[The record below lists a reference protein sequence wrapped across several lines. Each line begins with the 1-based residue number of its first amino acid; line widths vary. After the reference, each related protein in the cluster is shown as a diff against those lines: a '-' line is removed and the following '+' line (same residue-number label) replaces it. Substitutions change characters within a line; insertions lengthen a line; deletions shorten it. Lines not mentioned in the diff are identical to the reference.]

1 MKDKKSWMLFVLM
14 LVALVGLLWLVFLP
28 GCRDET
34 AAEKVAM
41 DVPEGIAEEIPESKR
56 EAYQEKGRKSVST
69 DEYFEML
76 MAEEEISLV
85 SSEKI
90 PGQAGNDGYGGAGQ
104 AGRRSSVGAGYD
116 GQDVSGRMDGVMV
129 QPGKGGSAAERVFG
143 PAPVERS
150 VPRQSGGSSGSGG
163 SAGAG
168 GYSGAVRQ
176 RQMSE
181 EEQLEYDRKRAEMV
195 RDVITGTSSEAEGAS
210 PPDSVDEDEVELRYH
225 SDDDIVFSL
234 DDEFTDDGVNYP
246 EDSKRPFRCMFIR
259 DEKLKEGQRV
269 TLRLLETYEENG
281 VRIPANSHLNAICKI
296 GNRLELNVKSVEMN
310 GKIIPLNLCAY
321 DTDGLKGIYCPET
334 SSNKNAKKAEN
345 DALSASG
352 ATFGG
357 LVGDIANTIIR
368 TGVNIARSSSGEVSV
383 NVSSGYEFFLV
394 KSERR

>member
-90 PGQAGNDGYGGAGQ
+90 PGQAGNDGYGAGD
-104 AGRRSSVGAGYD
+104 D

-210 PPDSVDEDEVELRYH
+210 SPDSVDEDEVELRYH

-281 VRIPANSHLNAICKI
+281 VRLPANSHLNAICKI

>member
-14 LVALVGLLWLVFLP
+14 LVALIGLLWLVFMP

-90 PGQAGNDGYGGAGQ
+90 PGQAGNDGA
-104 AGRRSSVGAGYD
+104 
-116 GQDVSGRMDGVMV
+116 GQDVSGRMDGVMA

-210 PPDSVDEDEVELRYH
+210 SPDSVDEDEVELKYH

>member
-1 MKDKKSWMLFVLM
+1 MKDKKSLMLFVMM
-14 LVALVGLLWLVFLP
+14 LVALIGLLWLVFLP
-28 GCRDET
+28 GCRDEAT
-34 AAEKVAM
+34 VAKVAM

-76 MAEEEISLV
+76 IAEEEISLV

-90 PGQAGNDGYGGAGQ
+90 PSQDGD
-104 AGRRSSVGAGYD
+104 D
-116 GQDVSGRMDGVMV
+116 GERTVVSGRMDGAMM

-150 VPRQSGGSSGSGG
+150 VPGQSGGASGAGGSSGTSR
-163 SAGAG
+163 S
-168 GYSGAVRQ
+168 SQ
-176 RQMSE
+176 PMSE
-181 EEQLEYDRKRAEMV
+181 ADKLEYDRKRAEMV
-195 RDVITGTSSEAEGAS
+195 RDVITGTVSDAEDISSH
-210 PPDSVDEDEVELRYH
+210 DSTTEDDVELRYH
-225 SDDDIVFSL
+225 SDNDIVFSL

-246 EDSKRPFRCMFIR
+246 EESKRPFRCMFVR
-259 DEKLKEGQRV
+259 DEKLKDGQRV
-269 TLRLLETYEENG
+269 TLRLLETYEDNG
-281 VRIPANSHLNAICKI
+281 IRIPANSHLSAICKI

-310 GKIIPLNLCAY
+310 GKIIPVNLCAY

-368 TGVNIARSSSGEVSV
+368 TGVNIARSSSGEMSV
-383 NVSSGYEFFLV
+383 NVASGYEFFLV

>member
-1 MKDKKSWMLFVLM
+1 MLM

-34 AAEKVAM
+34 AAGKVAM

-90 PGQAGNDGYGGAGQ
+90 PGQAGD
-104 AGRRSSVGAGYD
+104 D

-129 QPGKGGSAAERVFG
+129 QPGKSGSAAERVFG
-143 PAPVERS
+143 PAPVEQS
-150 VPRQSGGSSGSGG
+150 VPRQSGGASEAGG
-163 SAGAG
+163 S
-168 GYSGAVRQ
+168 SRTSRSSQ
-176 RQMSE
+176 PMSE
-181 EEQLEYDRKRAEMV
+181 ADKLEYDRKRAEMV
-195 RDVITGTSSEAEGAS
+195 RDVITGTVSDAEDISSH
-210 PPDSVDEDEVELRYH
+210 DSTTEDDVELRYH
-225 SDDDIVFSL
+225 SDNDIVFSL

-246 EDSKRPFRCMFIR
+246 EESKRPFRCMFVR
-259 DEKLKEGQRV
+259 DEKLKDGQRV
-269 TLRLLETYEENG
+269 TLRLLETYEDNG
-281 VRIPANSHLNAICKI
+281 IRIPANSHLSAICKI

-310 GKIIPLNLCAY
+310 GKIIPVNLCAY

-368 TGVNIARSSSGEVSV
+368 TGVNIARSSSGEMSV
-383 NVSSGYEFFLV
+383 NVASGYEFFLV

>member
-14 LVALVGLLWLVFLP
+14 LVALIGLLWLVFLP
-28 GCRDET
+28 GCGDET

-41 DVPEGIAEEIPESKR
+41 AVPEGIAEEIPESKR

-90 PGQAGNDGYGGAGQ
+90 PGQAGDDGYGAGD
-104 AGRRSSVGAGYD
+104 D

-129 QPGKGGSAAERVFG
+129 QPGKGESAAERVFG

-210 PPDSVDEDEVELRYH
+210 SPDSVDEDEVELKYH

>member
-1 MKDKKSWMLFVLM
+1 MKDKKSLMLFVMM
-14 LVALVGLLWLVFLP
+14 LVALIGLLWLVFLP
-28 GCRDET
+28 GCRDEAT
-34 AAEKVAM
+34 VAKVAM

-76 MAEEEISLV
+76 IAEEEISLV

-90 PGQAGNDGYGGAGQ
+90 PSQDGNDGAGQ
-104 AGRRSSVGAGYD
+104 V
-116 GQDVSGRMDGVMV
+116 VSGRMDGAMI

-150 VPRQSGGSSGSGG
+150 VPRQSGGSSGAGG
-163 SAGAG
+163 S
-168 GYSGAVRQ
+168 SGTSRSSQ
-176 RQMSE
+176 PMSE
-181 EEQLEYDRKRAEMV
+181 ADKLEYDRKRAEMV
-195 RDVITGTSSEAEGAS
+195 RDVITGTVSDAEDISSHDSTAE
-210 PPDSVDEDEVELRYH
+210 DDVELRYH
-225 SDDDIVFSL
+225 SDNDIVFSL

-246 EDSKRPFRCMFIR
+246 EESKRPFRCMFVR

-269 TLRLLETYEENG
+269 TLRLLETYEGNG
-281 VRIPANSHLNAICKI
+281 IRIPANSHLSAICKI

-310 GKIIPLNLCAY
+310 GKIIPVNLCAY

-383 NVSSGYEFFLV
+383 NVASGYEFFLV

>member
-14 LVALVGLLWLVFLP
+14 LVALIGLLWLVFLP

-41 DVPEGIAEEIPESKR
+41 SVPEGIAEEIPESKR

-76 MAEEEISLV
+76 MEEEEISLV

-90 PGQAGNDGYGGAGQ
+90 PGQAGNDGA
-104 AGRRSSVGAGYD
+104 

-143 PAPVERS
+143 PAPVEHS
-150 VPRQSGGSSGSGG
+150 VPRQSGGSSGSGD
-163 SAGAG
+163 SSGAG
-168 GYSGAVRQ
+168 GYSRAVRQ

-181 EEQLEYDRKRAEMV
+181 EKQLEYDRKRAEMV

-210 PPDSVDEDEVELRYH
+210 SPNSVDEDEVELRYH

-234 DDEFTDDGVNYP
+234 DDEFTDDSVNYP

-345 DALSASG
+345 DVLSASG

>member
-90 PGQAGNDGYGGAGQ
+90 PDQAGNDG
-104 AGRRSSVGAGYD
+104 V
-116 GQDVSGRMDGVMV
+116 
-129 QPGKGGSAAERVFG
+129 PGKGGSAAERVFG

-181 EEQLEYDRKRAEMV
+181 EEQLEYDRKRVEMV

-210 PPDSVDEDEVELRYH
+210 SPDSMDEDEVELKYH

>member
-14 LVALVGLLWLVFLP
+14 LVALIGLLWLVFLP

-76 MAEEEISLV
+76 MEEEEISLV
-85 SSEKI
+85 LSEKI
-90 PGQAGNDGYGGAGQ
+90 PGQAGNDGYSGGQ
-104 AGRRSSVGAGYD
+104 AGGSGA

-210 PPDSVDEDEVELRYH
+210 SPDSVDEDEVELKYH

>member
-14 LVALVGLLWLVFLP
+14 LVALIGLLWLVFLP
-28 GCRDET
+28 GCGDET

-90 PGQAGNDGYGGAGQ
+90 PGQAGDDGYGAGDDGADM
-104 AGRRSSVGAGYD
+104 VE
-116 GQDVSGRMDGVMV
+116 GVMV
-129 QPGKGGSAAERVFG
+129 QPGKGESAAERVFG

-181 EEQLEYDRKRAEMV
+181 EKQLEYDRKRAEMV

-210 PPDSVDEDEVELRYH
+210 SPDSVDEDEVELRYH

-281 VRIPANSHLNAICKI
+281 VRLPANSHLNAICKI

>member
-14 LVALVGLLWLVFLP
+14 LVALIGLLWLVFLP

-76 MAEEEISLV
+76 MEEEEISLV

-90 PGQAGNDGYGGAGQ
+90 PGQAGNDGYSGGQ
-104 AGRRSSVGAGYD
+104 AGNDGA

-150 VPRQSGGSSGSGG
+150 VPRQSGGAS
-163 SAGAG
+163 GAG
-168 GYSGAVRQ
+168 GSSGTSRSSQ
-176 RQMSE
+176 PMSE
-181 EEQLEYDRKRAEMV
+181 ADKLEYDRKRAEMV

-210 PPDSVDEDEVELRYH
+210 PPDSVDEDEVELKYH

>member
-90 PGQAGNDGYGGAGQ
+90 PGQAGDDGYSGGQAEGGGA
-104 AGRRSSVGAGYD
+104 
-116 GQDVSGRMDGVMV
+116 GQDVSGRMGGVMV

-143 PAPVERS
+143 PAPVERG

-269 TLRLLETYEENG
+269 TLRLMETYEENG

>member
-14 LVALVGLLWLVFLP
+14 LVALIGLLWLVFLP

-90 PGQAGNDGYGGAGQ
+90 PGQAGNDGYSGGQ
-104 AGRRSSVGAGYD
+104 AGRRSPVGAGDD

-150 VPRQSGGSSGSGG
+150 VPRQSGGAS
-163 SAGAG
+163 GAG
-168 GYSGAVRQ
+168 GSSGTSRSSQ
-176 RQMSE
+176 PMSE
-181 EEQLEYDRKRAEMV
+181 ADKLEYDRKRAEMV

-210 PPDSVDEDEVELRYH
+210 SPDSVDEDEVELRYH

>member
-14 LVALVGLLWLVFLP
+14 LVALIGLLWLVFLP
-28 GCRDET
+28 GCGDET

-90 PGQAGNDGYGGAGQ
+90 PGQAGNDG
-104 AGRRSSVGAGYD
+104 
-116 GQDVSGRMDGVMV
+116 QDVSGRMDGVMV

-163 SAGAG
+163 STGAG

-195 RDVITGTSSEAEGAS
+195 RDVITGTSSEAEKAS
-210 PPDSVDEDEVELRYH
+210 SPDSVDEDEVELKYH

-234 DDEFTDDGVNYP
+234 DDEFTDDGVTYP

-269 TLRLLETYEENG
+269 TLRLLETYEDNG

>member
-1 MKDKKSWMLFVLM
+1 MKDKKSWMLFVMM

-28 GCRDET
+28 GCRDE
-34 AAEKVAM
+34 AATEKVAM
-41 DVPEGIAEEIPESKR
+41 DVPDGIAKEMPESKR
-56 EAYQEKGRKSVST
+56 KAYQEKDRRSVST

-76 MAEEEISLV
+76 VAEEEISLV

-90 PGQAGNDGYGGAGQ
+90 PGQAGDDGAGLVGAGSGSGLVGAGQ
-104 AGRRSSVGAGYD
+104 
-116 GQDVSGRMDGVMV
+116 DGVV
-129 QPGKGGSAAERVFG
+129 AKPGEGGSAADRVFG
-143 PAPVERS
+143 PAPVGRS
-150 VPRQSGGSSGSGG
+150 GQSSGRHSGAGGSSGSGG
-163 SAGAG
+163 S
-168 GYSGAVRQ
+168 SGAVRH

-181 EEQLEYDRKRAEMV
+181 EEQLEYDRRRAEMV
-195 RDVITGTSSEAEGAS
+195 RDVITGTSSEAVDES
-210 PPDSVDEDEVELRYH
+210 SPDSTAGEEVELKYH

-259 DEKLKEGQRV
+259 DEKLKDGQRV
-269 TLRLLETYEENG
+269 TLRLLECYQEDG
-281 VRIPANSHLNAICKI
+281 LRIPANAHLNAICKI
-296 GNRLELNVKSVEMN
+296 GNRLEMTVKSVEMN

-321 DTDGLKGIYCPET
+321 DTDGIKGIYCPET
-334 SSNKNAKKAEN
+334 SVNKSTKKAEN

>member
-1 MKDKKSWMLFVLM
+1 MKNKKSWMLFVLM

-90 PGQAGNDGYGGAGQ
+90 PGQAGNDGYGAGD
-104 AGRRSSVGAGYD
+104 D

-163 SAGAG
+163 STGAG

-181 EEQLEYDRKRAEMV
+181 EKQLEYDRKRAEMV

-210 PPDSVDEDEVELRYH
+210 SPDSVDEDEVELKYH

>member
-14 LVALVGLLWLVFLP
+14 LVALIGLLWLVFLP

-90 PGQAGNDGYGGAGQ
+90 PGQAGNDGYGAGDD
-104 AGRRSSVGAGYD
+104 GR

-210 PPDSVDEDEVELRYH
+210 SPDSVDEDEVELKYH

-259 DEKLKEGQRV
+259 DEKLKEGQRA

>member
-1 MKDKKSWMLFVLM
+1 MKDKKSLMLFVMM
-14 LVALVGLLWLVFLP
+14 LVALIGLLWLVFLP
-28 GCRDET
+28 GCRDE
-34 AAEKVAM
+34 AIVAKVAM

-76 MAEEEISLV
+76 IAEEEISLV

-90 PGQAGNDGYGGAGQ
+90 PSQDGDDEAGGGGA
-104 AGRRSSVGAGYD
+104 
-116 GQDVSGRMDGVMV
+116 MM

-150 VPRQSGGSSGSGG
+150 VPGQSGGASGSGG

-181 EEQLEYDRKRAEMV
+181 EEHLEYDRKRAEMV
-195 RDVITGTSSEAEGAS
+195 RDVITGTSSEAGGAS
-210 PPDSVDEDEVELRYH
+210 SPDSVDEDEVELKYH

>member
-76 MAEEEISLV
+76 MEEEEISLV

-90 PGQAGNDGYGGAGQ
+90 PGQAGNDGA
-104 AGRRSSVGAGYD
+104 
-116 GQDVSGRMDGVMV
+116 GQDVSGRMDGVMA
-129 QPGKGGSAAERVFG
+129 QPGKGESAAERVFG

-150 VPRQSGGSSGSGG
+150 LPRQSGGSSGSGG

-210 PPDSVDEDEVELRYH
+210 PPDSVDEDEVELKYH

>member
-1 MKDKKSWMLFVLM
+1 MKDKKSLMLFVMM
-14 LVALVGLLWLVFLP
+14 LFALIGLLWLVFLP
-28 GCRDET
+28 GCRDEAT
-34 AAEKVAM
+34 VAKVAM

-76 MAEEEISLV
+76 ITEEEISLV

-90 PGQAGNDGYGGAGQ
+90 PSQDGNDGAGQ
-104 AGRRSSVGAGYD
+104 V
-116 GQDVSGRMDGVMV
+116 VSCRMDGAMM

-150 VPRQSGGSSGSGG
+150 VPRQSGGSSGAGG
-163 SAGAG
+163 S
-168 GYSGAVRQ
+168 SGTSRSSQPMNEADK
-176 RQMSE
+176 
-181 EEQLEYDRKRAEMV
+181 LEYDRKRAEMV
-195 RDVITGTSSEAEGAS
+195 RDVITGTVSDAEDISSHDSTAE
-210 PPDSVDEDEVELRYH
+210 DNVELRYH
-225 SDDDIVFSL
+225 SDNDIVFSL
-234 DDEFTDDGVNYP
+234 DDEFTDDGGNYP
-246 EDSKRPFRCMFIR
+246 EESKRPFRCMFVR
-259 DEKLKEGQRV
+259 DDKLKDGQRV
-269 TLRLLETYEENG
+269 TLRLLETYEDNG
-281 VRIPANSHLNAICKI
+281 IRIPANSHLSAICKI

-310 GKIIPLNLCAY
+310 GKIIPVNLCAY

-383 NVSSGYEFFLV
+383 NVASGYEFFLV

>member
-14 LVALVGLLWLVFLP
+14 LVALIGLLWLVFLP

-90 PGQAGNDGYGGAGQ
+90 PGQAGNDGYGAGD
-104 AGRRSSVGAGYD
+104 D

-129 QPGKGGSAAERVFG
+129 QPGKGESAAERVFG

-150 VPRQSGGSSGSGG
+150 MPKQSGGSSGSGG

-210 PPDSVDEDEVELRYH
+210 SPDRVDEDEVELKYH

>member
-1 MKDKKSWMLFVLM
+1 
-14 LVALVGLLWLVFLP
+14 
-28 GCRDET
+28 
-34 AAEKVAM
+34 
-41 DVPEGIAEEIPESKR
+41 
-56 EAYQEKGRKSVST
+56 
-69 DEYFEML
+69 
-76 MAEEEISLV
+76 
-85 SSEKI
+85 
-90 PGQAGNDGYGGAGQ
+90 
-104 AGRRSSVGAGYD
+104 
-116 GQDVSGRMDGVMV
+116 
-129 QPGKGGSAAERVFG
+129 
-143 PAPVERS
+143 
-150 VPRQSGGSSGSGG
+150 
-163 SAGAG
+163 
-168 GYSGAVRQ
+168 
-176 RQMSE
+176 
-181 EEQLEYDRKRAEMV
+181 MV

-210 PPDSVDEDEVELRYH
+210 SPDSVDEDEVELRYH